1 MDAGLDERLL
11 VNGAPPPPSPYRWS
25 IVLLSC
31 VTLLDARDD
40 THPGSSARAGRRASP
55 ADETA
60 SSEAESLRPAE
71 EVRAAD
77 DRV

>member
-31 VTLLDARDD
+31 VTLLDAI
-40 THPGSSARAGRRASP
+40 
-55 ADETA
+55 EYL
-60 SSEAESLRPAE
+60 SLIHI
-71 EVRAAD
+71 
-77 DRV
+77 